1 MTTIEYLA
9 LPGYKRVFYKFIA
22 FLRRSL
28 IGLVFFSRRKYRIFS
43 LEFIEKLQDYW

>member
-22 FLRRSL
+22 FFAA
-28 IGLVFFSRRKYRIFS
+28 IPHWFGVFFTKKIPNFF
-43 LEFIEKLQDYW
+43 FIIYI

>member
-22 FLRRSL
+22 FFAA
-28 IGLVFFSRRKYRIFS
+28 IPHWFGVFFHEENT
-43 LEFIEKLQDYW
+43 EFFR

>member
-28 IGLVFFSRRKYRIFS
+28 IGLVFFHEENT
-43 LEFIEKLQDYW
+43 EFFR